1 MNSGYYLLD
10 AKTIAGN
17 MSIPDPNDFS
27 QTTTGRRGN
36 GYITISKVEELPG
49 EWVDEITLEP
59 IDLFHCSAQEEL

>member
-1 MNSGYYLLD
+1 MNSSYYLSD
-10 AKTIAGN
+10 AQTIAGN

-27 QTTTGRRGN
+27 QTTIGRLGN
-36 GYITISKVEELPG
+36 GYITISTVRESTG